1 MKLPAWVLAGA
12 ALLGVGCRSYSEE
25 SVDKLYREVL
35 EYDGRDDAA
44 AAKRPSEVVW
54 KDVEARKTLTLSDA
68 YKITLAQSERIA
80 RAAEG
85 FLQTM
90 AVQDQSIA
98 AMLPRLDVQA
108 TQFYQDRVPASFTS
122 GVVTTSSNRR
132 QIAVL
137 LSQPL
142 FHGLREFAA
151 FRAAKYNTE
160 AAKNAFETERRL
172 VFQLVAQAFF
182 NALFFESQQ
191 RILEDAVKNSSD
203 RLREM
208 RARQEQGIARKTE
221 VLLIE
226 TQVASDEAQL
236 NRGRQALELAR
247 TQLSFL
253 VGKPI
258 GLPLADD
265 LVEPPV
271 PADVTPLLARALEE
285 RSDLRER
292 RAVALS
298 AEQQIG
304 VVTGEHYPVLDLNAS
319 YFVDRDNYSAFQQ
332 EVDWEALLTLT
343 FNLFKGGDIRA
354 RTIQAESQFR
364 VALLDRDELIRQI
377 EAEVRNAHVT
387 WRLDRDLIVTLQT
400 RERTS
405 KENFAQVQSEYR
417 QGIAGVSNLEV
428 LVAQNQNLS
437 AQLELERARMQSK
450 LDWFQLENAQGRIP
464 VR

>member
-1 MKLPAWVLAGA
+1 MKAAAGVLAAA
-12 ALLGVGCRSYSEE
+12 ALLGAGCRSYTED
-25 SVDKLYREVL
+25 SVDRLYREVL
-35 EYDGRDDAA
+35 EYEGRDDASA
-44 AAKRPSEVVW
+44 ARRPSEIVW
-54 KDVEARKTLTLSDA
+54 KDVEARRTLTLSDA
-68 YKITLAQSERIA
+68 YRITLAQSERIA

-85 FLQTM
+85 FLQSL
-90 AVQDQSIA
+90 AAQDQLVA
-98 AMLPRLDVQA
+98 AMLPQIDVQA
-108 TQFYQDRVPASFTS
+108 AQFLQDRVPSSFTS

-142 FHGLREFAA
+142 FNGLRDLAA
-151 FRAAKYNTE
+151 LKSAKHASE

-172 VFQLVAQAFF
+172 LFQVVAQAFLTT
-182 NALFFESQQ
+182 LFFESQQ
-191 RILEDAVKNSSD
+191 RILEDALRNSSD

-253 VGKPI
+253 VGR
-258 GLPLADD
+258 PLAVPLQDD
-265 LVEPPV
+265 LAEPPI
-271 PADVTPLLARALEE
+271 PADVASLVSRAMDD

-292 RAVALS
+292 RALVLS
-298 AEQQIG
+298 AEQAIG
-304 VVTGEHYPVLDLNAS
+304 VVTGEHYPALDLNAS
-319 YFVDRDNYSAFQQ
+319 YFLDRHNYSAFQT
-332 EVDWEALLTLT
+332 EVDWEALFTLT

-354 RTIQAESQFR
+354 RTVQAESR
-364 VALLDRDELIRQI
+364 LRTARLDRDELVRQI
-377 EAEVRNAHVT
+377 DAEVRNAHVT
-387 WRLDRDLIVTLQT
+387 WRLDRDLIATLET

-428 LVAQNQNLS
+428 LVAQNQYLS